1 MESEGKLAQPWWRY
15 GMVWMVIAGPLIV
28 VIASVASAVVA
39 IRGADPVVSS
49 NADQDTQRPAI
60 QGRNHAATS
69 GAAALKR
76 P

>member
-1 MESEGKLAQPWWRY
+1 MKSEGNLSAPWWRY

-28 VIASVASAVVA
+28 VIASMVSAVVA
-39 IRGADPVVSS
+39 IRGADPVVASS
-49 NADQDTQRPAI
+49 SDQDTQRPAI